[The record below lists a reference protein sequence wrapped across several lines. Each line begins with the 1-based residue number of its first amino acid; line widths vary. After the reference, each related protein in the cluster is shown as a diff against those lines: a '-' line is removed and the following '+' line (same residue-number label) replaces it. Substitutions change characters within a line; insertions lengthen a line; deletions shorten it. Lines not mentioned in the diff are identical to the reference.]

1 MSFSGLF
8 SNQLFFDRCIL
19 SLIAVLLLAANWI
32 AESQELEH
40 DKVLDTVEMTL
51 LGKKNEHLPQEGR
64 LNHLERQL
72 NTNPPPKASYEYR
85 VSQVIQA
92 QQRQVN
98 EAQKQQAIRA
108 YNEGIDHTNRNQTDA
123 AIADYKLAL
132 SLDPYLIPAYN
143 NLANLQEKKRQFDEA
158 IATYKQALEMAPKEP
173 LLHFNLAVILEKQ
186 SKIVEAYEHYR
197 QYVKLAA
204 KPDPQIVELIRN
216 FDARKVPAWSE
227 PDYWTLTTRE
237 SNGERLIWR
246 DWQMPVPVFIALYA
260 GTEQAPFISEVY
272 RNFDTWAQATE
283 GRLRFREVGNPE
295 EARIV
300 INLKPGPLMD
310 ANSSIGHAS
319 FNSQTLNTEDP
330 MKNLRVSIVVNT
342 GEPNSDITLE
352 NRREQVRKL
361 VLHEL
366 GHAIGIW
373 GHSKDPGDIMYT
385 HPIVN
390 ELSSRDINTV
400 RKMYGS
406 Q

>member
-1 MSFSGLF
+1 MSFSSLF
-8 SNQLFFDRCIL
+8 SRALFSDKRFL
-19 SLIAVLLLAANWI
+19 SLLAVLLLTTCGTAG
-32 AESQELEH
+32 SQELEH

-51 LGKKNEHLPQEGR
+51 LGKKNEHLPQERR
-64 LNHLERQL
+64 LNRLEQRL
-72 NTNPPPKASYEYR
+72 NTSPPPKASYEYR

-98 EAQKQQAIRA
+98 ESQKQQAIRA
-108 YNEGIDHTNRNQTDA
+108 YNDGIDHTNRNQTDA

-143 NLANLQEKKRQFDEA
+143 NLANLQEKKRQFEEA
-158 IATYKQALEMAPKEP
+158 IATYTQALEMAPKES

-186 SKIVEAYEHYR
+186 GKIVEAYEHYR
-197 QYVKLAA
+197 HYVKLSAN
-204 KPDPQIVELIRN
+204 PDPQIVELIRN

-227 PDYWTLTTRE
+227 PDYWTLTTKE

-246 DWQMPVPVFIALYA
+246 DWQMPVPVFIAMYGGA
-260 GTEQAPFISEVY
+260 EQAPFVNEVY
-272 RNFDTWAQATE
+272 RDFDTWTQATQ
-283 GRLRFREVGNPE
+283 GRLRFREVGDPE
-295 EARIV
+295 AARII

-330 MKNLRVSIVVNT
+330 MKNLKVSIVVNT
-342 GEPNSDITLE
+342 GEPDSDITLE

-366 GHAIGIW
+366 GHSIGIW

-385 HPIVN
+385 HPIVTG
-390 ELSSRDINTV
+390 LSSRDINTV
-400 RKMYGS
+400 RKMYSS